1 MADLLPAA
9 LLDGAFAVAVVATFL
24 TGVMRGFA
32 GFGAGMALIPVYSLL
47 WGPVVGVP
55 ILILIEIPA
64 TLQLLP
70 RAWKSIDWR
79 VALLLGIPAVIGAR
93 LGAELLVELPADTM
107 RQATAVLVLVAVV
120 ALWFG
125 WRYRGRRPAP
135 LTAGVGATTGLL
147 AGATGIGG
155 PPVILYQL
163 ADDGP
168 VERQRATL
176 IGFYVPLEAAL
187 VTFYL
192 VLGLFTPEVLWRG
205 ALLAIPFMIG
215 IVFGQ
220 MLFGRADET
229 VFRRVTLL
237 FLGAVALY
245 ALAA

>member
-1 MADLLPAA
+1 MPLPPPGLFDA
-9 LLDGAFAVAVVATFL
+9 AFAAAFVATFI

-55 ILILIEIPA
+55 VLILIEIPA

-70 RAWKSIDWR
+70 RAWKAIDWR
-79 VALLLGIPAVIGAR
+79 AALLLGIPAVIGAR
-93 LGAELLVELPADTM
+93 FGAELLVELPADLM
-107 RQATAVLVLVAVV
+107 RQATAVLVVIAVI

-163 ADDGP
+163 AADGP
-168 VERQRATL
+168 VERHRATL

-192 VLGLFTPEVLWRG
+192 LFGLFTPQVLWLG
-205 ALLAIPFMIG
+205 VLLALPFMAG

-220 MLFGRADET
+220 HLFGRADENA
-229 VFRRVTLL
+229 FRRVTLL
-237 FLGAVALY
+237 FLGAVAIY
-245 ALAA
+245 ALVA